1 MSISQADLIETYWD
15 VKTLFMIE
23 CCECSGDLIETY
35 WDVKISY
42 NAIECKDAIDLIET
56 YWDVK
61 LTITILSIILLRFNR
76 NILGCKER
84 RRSVKCT

>member
-1 MSISQADLIETYWD
+1 MT
-15 VKTLFMIE
+15 VHCLF
-23 CCECSGDLIETY
+23 DLIETY